1 MLDKKYVDAC
11 EMLDWSVCEF
21 SDGTVELEKHSSDGE
36 DFSFCVSIEN
46 FLNEVKKYADYFD
59 VDEHVEVLVD
69 SRGKCGVPSSIRE
82 LVEDAEAIDAMLRE
96 LAIALQQAEDG
107 IIPNPAEAEEAEE
120 NDLEWTL
127 NEDLCLADNLLDRLT
142 FQDVV
147 LAVHCSSREITP
159 EAVRA
164 ELNTM
169 LETRMQDMNFLLEKN
184 MDAIMAEAKKGR

>member
-11 EMLDWSVCEF
+11 EMLDWSVWEDF
-21 SDGTVELEKHSSDGE
+21 DGTVELEKHSPAGE
-36 DFSFCVSIEN
+36 DFSFCVDAEN
-46 FLNEVKKYADYFD
+46 FLDEVKEYAAYFD
-59 VDEHVEVLVD
+59 VDEHVELYVNL
-69 SRGKCGVPSSIRE
+69 RGENGVPSSVRE
-82 LVEDAEAIDAMLRE
+82 LVEDAEAIDAMVTE
-96 LAIALQQAEDG
+96 LARVLQRVQDGTTEDVG
-107 IIPNPAEAEEAEE
+107 THEDAAWM
-120 NDLEWTL
+120 LG
-127 NEDLCLADNLLDRLT
+127 EDLILSDCLLDGLT

-159 EAVRA
+159 EAVRT

>member
-11 EMLDWSVCEF
+11 EMLDWSIHDY
-21 SDGTVELEKHSSDGE
+21 SDGTVDLRKQSPAGE
-36 DFSFCVSIEN
+36 DFSFRVDIEN
-46 FLNEVKKYADYFD
+46 FLDEVKEYAAYFD
-59 VDEHVEVLVD
+59 VDEHIEFWIGF
-69 SRGKCGVPSSIRE
+69 RGQNGVPCRVRE
-82 LVEDAEAIDAMLRE
+82 LVEDAEAIDAMVTE
-96 LAIALQQAEDG
+96 LARALQKVEDG
-107 IIPNPAEAEEAEE
+107 PTEGVDNHEDAAWM
-120 NDLEWTL
+120 LG
-127 NEDLCLADNLLDRLT
+127 EDLILSDRLLDGLT